1 MKKKI
6 GMKVM
11 ALTVAGVM
19 LVGGLVGCDK
29 TKDDKKEDKTT
40 ATSEADL
47 EDGGFLDNKNASE
60 VEVLKVGDQ
69 KVYLDELNLYGLQY
83 AYTFGLTEENLLSLY
98 SETQT
103 NDAYNKEQLLTQ
115 IRQAKIE
122 YQTAK
127 EKGIELTDEE
137 SEAIETGV
145 TNFMNSMDAGMLE
158 YFGITEDTVRKSFT
172 EQMYNTALEGSVKHT
187 GDSSDYQCNTIYYL
201 TFLTVQMEGESVVN
215 DADGNPVAL
224 DDAAKAKM
232 KEKADAALVELQNG
246 AEPADVAKKYEV
258 TVSSGEESN
267 IIGAYPDEFDA
278 VMVGMKDGEI
288 SEVFETEYGY
298 NIVKMITADDKEFAE
313 YFNTYYNSQLDDTA
327 LKEEQQKWYASVK
340 IDAEKDLV
348 GDTWER
354 FSLLPYTV
362 WFDNLGITPL
372 VASTEAGSGVAPATS
387 TEK

>member
-1 MKKKI
+1 
-6 GMKVM
+6 M

>member
-1 MKKKI
+1 MR
-6 GMKVM
+6 VM
-11 ALTVAGVM
+11 ALTVVGVM

>member
-1 MKKKI
+1 
-6 GMKVM
+6 MKVM

>member
-1 MKKKI
+1 MR
-6 GMKVM
+6 VM

>member
-1 MKKKI
+1 
-6 GMKVM
+6 MKVM

-187 GDSSDYQCNTIYYL
+187 GDS
-201 TFLTVQMEGESVVN
+201 
-215 DADGNPVAL
+215 
-224 DDAAKAKM
+224 
-232 KEKADAALVELQNG
+232 
-246 AEPADVAKKYEV
+246 
-258 TVSSGEESN
+258 
-267 IIGAYPDEFDA
+267 
-278 VMVGMKDGEI
+278 
-288 SEVFETEYGY
+288 
-298 NIVKMITADDKEFAE
+298 
-313 YFNTYYNSQLDDTA
+313 
-327 LKEEQQKWYASVK
+327 
-340 IDAEKDLV
+340 
-348 GDTWER
+348 
-354 FSLLPYTV
+354 
-362 WFDNLGITPL
+362 
-372 VASTEAGSGVAPATS
+372 
-387 TEK
+387 